1 MTRTSDSDGPRTR
14 KLEMP
19 VTGNRVPGHI
29 FELCSI
35 NVVMMLSPSRTS
47 VKRCREWKEIYD
59 PSGTSPER
67 VALPPA

>member
-1 MTRTSDSDGPRTR
+1 
-14 KLEMP
+14 MP

-47 VKRCREWKEIYD
+47 VNRCREWKEIYD